1 MRGVRAPSRTPVG
14 LDLRSPV
21 ATIAL
26 QGAQGAN
33 TLDVTTQQALVDAC
47 AAVDGDARVRAVVLS
62 ARGRRFCDGLPADVR
77 WPPEPWPDA
86 IEALWAV
93 RKPVVAAI
101 AGDVTGW
108 GLGLALACDV
118 RVAGADVAFRLA
130 APSAGDFPGGGVT
143 QRLPRLIGP
152 ARAAQWLMLGGRVGA
167 REAASWG
174 LVDRV
179 VPRARVRASAT
190 TLARGIA
197 RQAPIAVRYAK
208 EAVRRAL
215 DLPLDDGMR
224 LEHDLYVLL
233 QTTADREEGLQAF
246 LERRRPAYRDR

>member
-1 MRGVRAPSRTPVG
+1 MTVALTV
-14 LDLRSPV
+14 RSPLAIV
-21 ATIAL
+21 TL
-26 QGAQGAN
+26 QGAHGAN
-33 TLDVTTQQALVDAC
+33 TLDLATQQALVEAC
-47 AAVDGDARVRAVVLS
+47 AAVERDERVRAVVLS
-62 ARGRRFCDGLPADVR
+62 ARGRRFCDGLPADMG

-93 RKPVVAAI
+93 GKPVVAAI
-101 AGDVTGW
+101 GGDVTGW

-118 RVAGADVAFRLA
+118 RVAGADVTFRMP
-130 APSAGDFPGGGVT
+130 APSDRAFPGGGVT
-143 QRLPRLIGP
+143 QRLPRLVGP
-152 ARAAQWLMLGGRVGA
+152 ARAAHLLMLGGRVGA

-179 VPRARVRASAT
+179 VPRARVRASAMA
-190 TLARGIA
+190 LARGIA
-197 RQAPIAVRYAK
+197 RGGPIAVRYAK

-233 QTTADREEGLQAF
+233 QTTADREEGVRAF
-246 LERRRPAYRDR
+246 LERRRPAFRGR